1 MAASHFR
8 TIRSHAPIM
17 TASEVDGSQIDV
29 SRRDS
34 KKRLSIACKEC
45 QRRRTKCSVGN
56 PCLECTKRGS
66 ACIFDESSD
75 KRRKS
80 HFRRMEEEL
89 RHYQGFLDEFLKNIR
104 NSSEA
109 DLQHIIHV
117 VRSGSSI
124 DEIQNAMTN
133 LNTENYQ
140 LERTT

>member
-1 MAASHFR
+1 
-8 TIRSHAPIM
+8 
-17 TASEVDGSQIDV
+17 
-29 SRRDS
+29 
-34 KKRLSIACKEC
+34 
-45 QRRRTKCSVGN
+45 
-56 PCLECTKRGS
+56 
-66 ACIFDESSD
+66 
-75 KRRKS
+75 
-80 HFRRMEEEL
+80 MEEEL

-140 LERTT
+140 LERTTWLLQIMEM